1 MRARTPHPIS
11 SSMLALIDFSLL
23 DDACVRTSDTLVTNI
38 LAYQAQQYAIKHGQK
53 IDLLNISQMN
63 LSQSRAKRVKSNR
76 DNLETIW
83 IQLSALIGK
92 LTYLNFDKLNM
103 KSRRL

>member
-1 MRARTPHPIS
+1 
-11 SSMLALIDFSLL
+11 
-23 DDACVRTSDTLVTNI
+23 
-38 LAYQAQQYAIKHGQK
+38 
-53 IDLLNISQMN
+53 MN
-63 LSQSRAKRVKSNR
+63 LSQSRAKRVKSNK

-83 IQLSALIGK
+83 IPLSALIGK